1 MRIGAFVSMPAKC
14 VDLENLTVSQLPELG
29 VNTKNHKAAITTLLN
44 IPELL
49 EVVKRWDALIR
60 EAGAEDVLWYAHFT
74 QQGEIS
80 MTNPSKERIATRQ
93 HDFTDDLKKLCAD
106 AGVAYKSA
114 HKLRHGHVVYALKLA
129 KNMEQMKAI
138 SQNVMHATVGITD
151 GIYGNLVHDDVQSA
165 IKSLSG
171 VKTESSSDQEL
182 LSRVIELLQSKI
194 N

>member
-1 MRIGAFVSMPAKC
+1 VQAAAVFSIPFGHADRAFVSMPAKC

-114 HKLRHGHVVYALKLA
+114 QRMRYGHVVYALKCQ
-129 KNMEQMKAI
+129 KHGQMKGHQQKRDAR
-138 SQNVMHATVGITD
+138 D
-151 GIYGNLVHDDVQSA
+151 GRVHGRDLWPPGA
-165 IKSLSG
+165 
-171 VKTESSSDQEL
+171 
-182 LSRVIELLQSKI
+182 
-194 N
+194 